1 MKDVRNQLTFT
12 AIFLF
17 AFSFSLSA
25 QQAQTVRGTILDVLL
40 QTPIAGVTVSLG
52 DQQTITDN
60 NGLFRFTEV
69 VPGNY
74 AIRAFHVGY
83 NNFQLENVQVNAGK
97 ETVLNITIEAR
108 VKSEEE
114 LIIRSS
120 GKKNRPLNE
129 MSVVSARAFS
139 VDEVQKYAASVN
151 DPGRMA
157 VGFPGVMSAND
168 GSNDIVIRGNAPS
181 GLIWRMEGVDIPN
194 PNHFAM
200 TGSAGGGI
208 SILNTQLLSN
218 SDFITGAFAAEY
230 GNGISGVFDLRLRK
244 GNNEKREYTLQAGI
258 MGLNLAAEGP
268 FSKSY
273 KGSYLVNYRYST
285 LSLLSKIGLNVG
297 PGTTNFQDVSYNI
310 SLPAG
315 KAGNFT
321 VFGFSGF
328 SNQSIKPEF
337 DSSKWETDFD
347 RYSGKF
353 VSNTIMNGLTHSIG
367 LGAKTNL
374 RTVLGYSSVVNRNDG
389 QYVETL
395 PDLHTELNNRFR
407 FKTNKFIVSS
417 TLNHRFNTRNSL
429 RSGIIVNAVD
439 FNYYELNKE
448 NIAAPLIERV
458 NVQANTQTLQAFSQ
472 WQHKF
477 SDRLVFNGG
486 LHYMRL
492 FYNQTQ
498 AVEPRA
504 SLRWTINNA
513 NTLSF
518 GYGLHSQLQTYGVY
532 FGKVSTPAGIDIY
545 PNRNLEFTRSHHYV
559 TSFAHSFSRNLR
571 LKLEVYYQQ
580 LFDVPV
586 GNSDTSTLST
596 LNLDNNFVTDEMVNK
611 GKGRNYGAELSLER
625 YLNNHFYYTIST
637 ALYQSKY
644 TPLDGIERNTRFN
657 GGSLASI
664 MAGKEFLT
672 GKKGRSYSIDVRGLY
687 AGGYRTTPL
696 DVARSAEAG
705 YTIFKEKEAFSEQN
719 PAYFRADLRLSTKWN
734 ARKATHTMSLDFQ
747 NVTNRKNVYN
757 QSYDA
762 WSGEVKTNYQIGL
775 LLVFNYKLE
784 F

>member
-1 MKDVRNQLTFT
+1 MKDVRNQLTLT
-12 AIFLF
+12 AVFLF
-17 AFSFSLSA
+17 IFSFSLTA
-25 QQAQTVRGTILDVLL
+25 QQLQTVRGTVMDVLL
-40 QTPIAGVTVSLG
+40 QTPVAGATVTLG
-52 DQQTITDN
+52 EQQTITDN
-60 NGLFRFTEV
+60 NGLFRFTDV
-69 VPGNY
+69 TPGNY
-74 AIRAFHVGY
+74 VVRAFHVGY
-83 NNFQLENVQVNAGK
+83 NNLQLENIQVVAGK
-97 ETVLNITIEAR
+97 ETVLNLAIETR

-120 GKKNRPLNE
+120 GKKNRPLND
-129 MSVVSARAFS
+129 MSVVSARAFT

-157 VGFPGVMSAND
+157 VGFPGVMSSND
-168 GSNDIVIRGNAPS
+168 GSNEIVIRGNSPS

-230 GNGISGVFDLRLRK
+230 GNGLSGVFDLRLRK
-244 GNNEKREYTLQAGI
+244 GNNEKREYTLQAGV

-285 LSLLSKIGLNVG
+285 LSLMSKMGLNVG
-297 PGTTNFQDVSYNI
+297 PGEMNFHDLSYNI

-315 KAGNFT
+315 KAGSFT
-321 VFGFSGF
+321 LFGFSGF
-328 SNQSIKPEF
+328 SSQKIKPEM
-337 DSSKWETDFD
+337 DSTKWETDFD

-353 VSNTIMNGLTHSIG
+353 VSNTIMNGLTHSIA
-367 LGAKTNL
+367 LGARTNL
-374 RTVLGYSSVVNRNDG
+374 RTALGYSSVINRNDG
-389 QYVETL
+389 EYVETQ
-395 PDLHTELNNRFR
+395 PDMHPALNNRFR

-417 TLNHRFNTRNSL
+417 TLNHRFDPRNSL
-429 RSGIIVNAVD
+429 RSGIIVNAVN
-439 FNYYELNKE
+439 FNYYELSKE
-448 NIAAPLIERV
+448 NIQAPLLERV
-458 NVQANTQTLQAFSQ
+458 NVQAGTQTLQAFSQ

-477 SDRLVFNGG
+477 SDRLTLHSG

-498 AVEPRA
+498 SIEPRA
-504 SLRWTINNA
+504 SLRWMIDNA
-513 NTLSF
+513 NTLSL
-518 GYGLHSQLQTYGVY
+518 GYGLHSQLQAYGVY
-532 FGKVSTPAGIDIY
+532 FGKTTTPAGIDVY
-545 PNRNLEFTRSHHYV
+545 PNRDLDFTRSHHYV
-559 TSFAHSFSRNLR
+559 TSFAHSFNRNLR

-596 LNLDNNFVTDEMVNK
+596 LNLDNNFVTDELVNK
-611 GKGRNYGAELSLER
+611 GKGRNYGVEVSLER
-625 YLNNHFYYTIST
+625 YLNNRFYYTIST
-637 ALYQSKY
+637 SLYQSRY
-644 TPLDGIERNTRFN
+644 TALDGIERNTRFN
-657 GGSLASI
+657 GGSLASL
-664 MAGKEFLT
+664 MAGKEFLL
-672 GKKGRSYSIDVRGLY
+672 GKKGRSYSVDMRALY

-705 YTIFKEKEAFSEQN
+705 YTIFREKEAFSEQN
-719 PAYFRADLRLSTKWN
+719 PGYFRTDLRLSTKWN
-734 ARKATHTMSLDFQ
+734 SVRATHTMSLDFQ

-757 QSYDA
+757 QNYDA
-762 WSGEVKTNYQIGL
+762 WTGEVKTNYQVGL
-775 LLVFNYKLE
+775 LVVFNYKLE

>member
-12 AIFLF
+12 AIVLF
-17 AFSFSLSA
+17 IFSFSSAA
-25 QQAQTVRGTILDVLL
+25 QQAQTVRGALLDVLL
-40 QTPIAGVTVSLG
+40 QTPIAGATVSLG
-52 DQQTITDN
+52 EQQVITGDD
-60 NGLFRFTEV
+60 GVFRFADV
-69 VPGNY
+69 IPGSY
-74 AIRAFHVGY
+74 TIRVYHVGY
-83 NNFQLENVQVNAGK
+83 NSFQMENVQVNAGK
-97 ETVLNITIEAR
+97 ETVLTITIEAR

-114 LIIRSS
+114 LIVRAA
-120 GKKNRPLNE
+120 GKKNRPLND

-139 VDEVQKYAASVN
+139 VEEVQKYAASVN

-157 VGFPGVMSAND
+157 VGFPGVMSSND
-168 GSNDIVIRGNAPS
+168 GSNEIVIRGNAPS

-194 PNHFAM
+194 PNHFSI

-268 FSKSY
+268 FSKKY

-297 PGTTNFQDVSYNI
+297 PGVTNFQDVSYNI

-328 SNQSIKPEF
+328 SNQRIKPEF
-337 DSSKWETDFD
+337 DSSKWEEDAD

-353 VSNTIMNGLTHSIG
+353 VSNTIMNGVTHNIG
-367 LGAKTNL
+367 LGARTNL
-374 RTVLGYSSVVNRNDG
+374 RTALGYSSVINRVDG
-389 QYVETL
+389 DYVETL
-395 PDLHTELNNRFR
+395 PELHTILNNQYR
-407 FKTNKFIVSS
+407 FKTNKLILSS
-417 TLNHRFNTRNSL
+417 TLNHRFNPRNSL
-429 RSGIIVNAVD
+429 RSGIIFNAVD
-439 FNYYELNKE
+439 FGYYALSREHVGD
-448 NIAAPLIERV
+448 PLREQV
-458 NVQANTQTLQAFSQ
+458 NVKAATQTVQAFSQ

-492 FYNQTQ
+492 FYNETQ
-498 AVEPRA
+498 SVEPRA
-504 SLRWTINNA
+504 SLRWNIDNA
-513 NTLSF
+513 NTFSL

-532 FGKVSTPAGIDIY
+532 FGKTTTPAGIDIY
-545 PNRNLEFTRSHHYV
+545 PNRDLGFTRSHHYV
-559 TSFAHSFSRNLR
+559 TSFAHSFSRNMR

-596 LNLDNNFVTDEMVNK
+596 LNLDNNFITDELVNK
-611 GKGRNYGAELSLER
+611 GKGRNYGVELSLER
-625 YLNNHFYYTIST
+625 YLHNRFYYTVS
-637 ALYQSKY
+637 ASFYQSKY
-644 TPLDGIERNTRFN
+644 TALDGIERNTRFN
-657 GGSLASI
+657 GGSLASLI
-664 MAGKEFLT
+664 AGKEFLT
-672 GKKGRSYSIDVRGLY
+672 GKKGRTFSIDMRALY
-687 AGGYRTTPL
+687 AGGYRLTPVDL
-696 DVARSAEAG
+696 VRSAEAG
-705 YTIFKEKEAFSEQN
+705 YTVFKEKEAFSEQN
-719 PAYFRADLRLSTKWN
+719 PAYFRTDLRLSTRWN
-734 ARKATHTMSLDFQ
+734 RQRSTQTLSLDFQ
-747 NVTNRKNVYN
+747 NVTNRQNVYDKT
-757 QSYDA
+757 YDA
-762 WSGEVKTNYQIGL
+762 WTGEMKTNYQIGL
-775 LLVFNYKLE
+775 LVILNYKLE